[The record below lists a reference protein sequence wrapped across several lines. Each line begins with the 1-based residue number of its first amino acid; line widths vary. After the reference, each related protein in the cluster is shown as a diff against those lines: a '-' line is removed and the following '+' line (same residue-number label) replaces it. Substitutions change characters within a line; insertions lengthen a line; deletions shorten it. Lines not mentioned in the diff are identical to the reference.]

1 MVDKLNVGLEKAV
14 TDKIAKN
21 AEKYP
26 IKLARGNAKKI
37 KI

>member
-1 MVDKLNVGLEKAV
+1 MRLGVLFGKKRMSLN
-14 TDKIAKN
+14 AKKN
-21 AEKYP
+21 P